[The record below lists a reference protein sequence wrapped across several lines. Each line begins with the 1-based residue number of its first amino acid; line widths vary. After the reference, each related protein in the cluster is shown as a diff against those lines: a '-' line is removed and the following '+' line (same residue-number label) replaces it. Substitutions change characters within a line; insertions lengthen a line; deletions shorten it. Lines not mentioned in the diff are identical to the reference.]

1 MTDPKITLTEN
12 DYLRLDHIL
21 GYGEFEDLEFE
32 VSRAKVISSE
42 EVPSDLITMHT
53 HFRYQNLT
61 DNKLGEMTIVYPDE
75 ANLDERKISVLAPLG
90 SAFIGLREGDEVEWP
105 FPDGSL
111 KRLKVLKVL
120 SSGERGSEKTY
131 H

>member
-1 MTDPKITLTEN
+1 MADPKITLTEN

-32 VSRAKVISSE
+32 VSRANVIAAE
-42 EVPSDLITMHT
+42 EVTSDLVTMHSLFKY
-53 HFRYQNLT
+53 HNLT
-61 DNKLGEMTIVYPDE
+61 DDKIGEMTIVYPDE

-90 SAFIGLREGDEVEWP
+90 SALIGLREGDEVEWP

-120 SSGERGSEKTY
+120 SSGREGQGKTY